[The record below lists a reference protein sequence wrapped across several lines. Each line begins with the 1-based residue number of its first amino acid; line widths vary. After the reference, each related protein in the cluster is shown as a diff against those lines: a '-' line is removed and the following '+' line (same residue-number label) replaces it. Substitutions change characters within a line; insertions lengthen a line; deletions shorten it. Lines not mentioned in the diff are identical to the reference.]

1 MNANTYKYYLRDL
14 IYIIKERKSELKS
27 DKNKSDFDSGIEYG
41 YLEIISIIENQAL
54 SFNLDFKAIG
64 FEDYENYE
72 KKKNIIK

>member
-54 SFNLDFKAIG
+54 SFN
-64 FEDYENYE
+64 
-72 KKKNIIK
+72 